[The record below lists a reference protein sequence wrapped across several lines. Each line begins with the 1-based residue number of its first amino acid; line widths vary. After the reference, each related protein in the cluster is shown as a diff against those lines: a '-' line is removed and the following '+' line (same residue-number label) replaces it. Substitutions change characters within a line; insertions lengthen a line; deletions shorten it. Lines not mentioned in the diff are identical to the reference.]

1 MNCLGRCQVLKFQ
14 ESLMPRSNSVGVLE
28 GLSLRHL
35 HLIPDYVRLV
45 EPMPVAAHRV
55 RDLFETWCLSPSSMS
70 DVMLSLGSLLLVS
83 WLVSLEMRSMLAVE
97 APIPFF
103 VLV

>member
-1 MNCLGRCQVLKFQ
+1 
-14 ESLMPRSNSVGVLE
+14 MPRSNSFGVLE

-55 RDLFETWCLSPSSMS
+55 RDLFETWCLSPSSMP
-70 DVMLSLGSLLLVS
+70 DVMLSLGSLEVLRCRCLFLGWCLWNV
-83 WLVSLEMRSMLAVE
+83 LHARSGSAH
-97 APIPFF
+97 PN
-103 VLV
+103 